1 MNFKGDKNTTA
12 KNFTPFITSI
22 NGLRVDIHFFNKK
35 KKKKKKKKTKKQ
47 QKKKTKK
54 ETKRETCTHCLFKT
68 YLFLLLVALLMT
80 SDKLGQLLCGT

>member
-22 NGLRVDIHFFNKK
+22 NGLRVDIHFCYQKK
-35 KKKKKKKKTKKQ
+35 TKNKKKTKKQ

>member
-22 NGLRVDIHFFNKK
+22 NGLRVDIHFCYQKK
-35 KKKKKKKKTKKQ
+35 KKKQKKNKKTT
-47 QKKKTKK
+47 KKKTKK